1 MSKLKDA
8 AEQKLSLSLILTKNL
23 VSRMDDFIKS
33 PVSEAKSRNNL
44 MAIALTKFL
53 NEEEPIIQ
61 ELEKARIRIRKRM
74 LSGKDE

>member
-1 MSKLKDA
+1 MPKPSVSP
-8 AEQKLSLSLILTKNL
+8 EQKLSLSLILSKKL